1 MKNAVALRHRVAMD
15 GRKVLLVDDV
25 VTSGATVEE
34 CCRVLKKGGASR
46 TIVASVARA

>member
-1 MKNAVALRHRVAMD
+1 MRDAVALRRRDAVD
-15 GRKVLLVDDV
+15 GRNVLLVDDV

-46 TIVASVARA
+46 ATVASVARA